1 LALGTEVRPALSDA
15 DLLDFRPAHR
25 ARFIL
30 LLIDFE
36 SVLKFTAAVD
46 PIQTGAKTKNA
57 FGERVTDGMVEH
69 FGFDF

>member
-46 PIQTGAKTKNA
+46 PIQTGAKT
-57 FGERVTDGMVEH
+57 
-69 FGFDF
+69 